1 MTIEKVVSYVLHT
14 PHNTNK
20 AVLITMLKQLIKD
33 NGGSCP
39 EGPENPDGPGGEGGS
54 GDVIYDGGT
63 ET

>member
-1 MTIEKVVSYVLHT
+1 MTIEKIVSYVLHT

-33 NGGSCP
+33 SGGSC
-39 EGPENPDGPGGEGGS
+39 PDGPGGEGGS
-54 GDVIYDGGT
+54 GDIIYDGGT